1 MGIGIVLEGG
11 GLRGLYTSGVLDVL
25 MENGLKFNSAVG
37 VSAGAVFGSNL
48 KSEQIGRGIRY
59 NLKFSKNPH
68 YKGFRSLLLTGDFF
82 GGEFCYHKLPN
93 ELDHFDTEAFRQNPM
108 DFYAVTTDIETGL
121 PYYHKLTD
129 GGYKDLEYVRASAS
143 MPLVSKTVNIDG
155 HKYLDGGIADSIPL
169 KFMQDQGFKRNV
181 VILTQPM
188 DFVKEPYKIMP
199 MIKLKYSKYPSLVE
213 RFQNRHIMYNEQTAY
228 VKKCESEGTTF
239 VIRPEHSVAISP
251 AETDNEKISRVY
263 EHGREIGLKVLD
275 DLRKFLNQQ

>member
-1 MGIGIVLEGG
+1 MDFTHQA
-11 GLRGLYTSGVLDVL
+11 YSTSLW
-25 MENGLKFNSAVG
+25 KT
-37 VSAGAVFGSNL
+37 VFGSNL